1 MSERAW
7 PRTIRSFTMTAPL
20 MQASRQW
27 AIRPADQRF
36 TSLTDL
42 HAAVTHHREVAAEQK
57 GVALRNL
64 RVVTE
69 QDAEGIAHPVLGT
82 TTTDKTAQFTHFSF
96 GQLARKLGAPASYLR
111 ELPAEL
117 VTRNLNHGLAK
128 AAVNEVIDDESHST
142 LLFAQNGN
150 LVLRALTSD
159 KYTRIWNSDVTAR
172 LIKLTQDS
180 PEWQPA
186 PAAFDG
192 SRGLYASEKDVFAFM
207 VDDDR
212 RIFETLPGGGLSRG
226 FFISNSEVGDASFS
240 LTTFLYQY
248 VCGNHMVWGAQGV
261 KNIRIPH
268 IGDADTRAFRNITI
282 ELRKYASES
291 AVSDEVKLR
300 NMIAYEFKGTKDEV
314 LDTIFKQIGQAI
326 PKQTIGAAIDIS
338 DKSEDRYGT
347 PRTAFS
353 IVSGLTEIARDK
365 VNADERVKLEKAA
378 GKVAQIAFA

>member
-1 MSERAW
+1 MTEAGDSLTRIEGL
-7 PRTIRSFTMTAPL
+7 TMTAPL

-27 AIRPADQRF
+27 AERPADQRF
-36 TSLTDL
+36 ASLADL
-42 HAAVTHHREVAAEQK
+42 HEAVQHHRDVATEQK
-57 GVALRNL
+57 SVPLAKL
-64 RVVTE
+64 RVTTA
-69 QDAEGIAHPVLGT
+69 QDANGIVHPVLGT
-82 TTTDKTAQFTHFSF
+82 TTTDHTSTFTHFSF
-96 GQLARKLGAPASYLR
+96 GQLARRIGAPASYLR
-111 ELPAEL
+111 TLTAGL
-117 VTRNLNHGLAK
+117 ASANLNEGIRK
-128 AAVNEVIDDESHST
+128 GIAADAGDNT
-142 LLFAQNGN
+142 LLFAQNGS

-159 KYTRIWNSDVTAR
+159 KYTRIWNADVTTR
-172 LIKLTQDS
+172 LLQLVQDS

-268 IGDADTRAFRNITI
+268 IGNADARAFRSITI
-282 ELRKYASES
+282 ELRKYADES
-291 AVSDEVKLR
+291 AAADEAKLAS
-300 NMIAYEFKGTKDEV
+300 MIRYRFAGTKDEV

-326 PKQTIGAAIDIS
+326 PRGTLAQGIEIA
-338 DKSEDRYGT
+338 DKSEDRYGD
-347 PRTAFS
+347 PRSAFA

>member
-1 MSERAW
+1 
-7 PRTIRSFTMTAPL
+7 MTAPL

-27 AIRPADQRF
+27 ASRPADQRF

-42 HAAVTHHREVAAEQK
+42 HAAVVHHREVSAEQK
-57 GVALRNL
+57 SVPLANL
-64 RVVTE
+64 RVTTQADDLGVV
-69 QDAEGIAHPVLGT
+69 HPVLGT
-82 TTTDKTAQFTHFSF
+82 TTTDQTAKFTHYSF
-96 GQLARKLGAPASYLR
+96 GQLARRLGAPASYLR
-111 ELPAEL
+111 NLSAGL
-117 VTRNLNHGLAK
+117 ASANLNEGIKK
-128 AAVNEVIDDESHST
+128 AEAAGDRDNT
-142 LLFAQNGN
+142 LLFAQNGD
-150 LVLRALTSD
+150 LMLRAITSD
-159 KYTRIWNSDVTAR
+159 KYTRIWNSDITKR
-172 LIKLTQDS
+172 LIDLVAVNPK
-180 PEWQPA
+180 WQPA

-192 SRGLYASEKDVFAFM
+192 SRGLYASEKDIFAFM

-226 FFISNSEVGDASFS
+226 FFASNSEVGDASFS

-282 ELRKYASES
+282 ELRKYADES
-291 AVSDEVKLR
+291 ASVDEAKIER
-300 NMIAYEFKGTKDEV
+300 MMKYEFKGTKDEV

-326 PKQTIGAAIDIS
+326 PKATLAEGIEIA
-338 DKSEDRYGT
+338 DKSEDRYGV
-347 PRTAFS
+347 PRSVFAIT
-353 IVSGLTEIARDK
+353 SGLTEIARDK

>member
-1 MSERAW
+1 
-7 PRTIRSFTMTAPL
+7 MTAPL

-69 QDAEGIAHPVLGT
+69 TGRRGDRASRARHDHDGQDRAVHALQLRPVGAEARCPRVVPARVARRTRDAEPEPR
-82 TTTDKTAQFTHFSF
+82 
-96 GQLARKLGAPASYLR
+96 AREGRSRRSDRRRDTL
-111 ELPAEL
+111 
-117 VTRNLNHGLAK
+117 H
-128 AAVNEVIDDESHST
+128 AAVRAER
-142 LLFAQNGN
+142 L

-172 LIKLTQDS
+172 LIKLTEDA

-268 IGDADTRAFRNITI
+268 IGNADTRAFRTSPSSCGSTRRVGGGGRG
-282 ELRKYASES
+282 EDR
-291 AVSDEVKLR
+291 VDDR
-300 NMIAYEFKGTKDEV
+300 GTRSRARRTTCSTRSSSRSGRHPE
-314 LDTIFKQIGQAI
+314 GRRAQAI
-326 PKQTIGAAIDIS
+326 EIADT
-338 DKSEDRYGT
+338 SEDRYGN
-347 PRTAFS
+347 PRS
-353 IVSGLTEIARDK
+353 IFALVSGITEIAARQG
-365 VNADERVKLEKAA
+365 ERRRAGEVGEGHA

>member
-1 MSERAW
+1 
-7 PRTIRSFTMTAPL
+7 MTAPL

-27 AIRPADQRF
+27 ASRPADQRF
-36 TSLTDL
+36 TSLIDL
-42 HAAVTHHREVAAEQK
+42 HAAVQHHREVAAEQK
-57 GVALRNL
+57 SVPLANL
-64 RVVTE
+64 RITTEMDTAGVV
-69 QDAEGIAHPVLGT
+69 HPVLGT
-82 TTTDKTAQFTHFSF
+82 KTTDRTAKFTHFSF
-96 GQLARKLGAPASYLR
+96 GQLARRVGAPASYLR
-111 ELPAEL
+111 ELSAGL
-117 VTRNLNHGLAK
+117 ASANLNEGIRRGA
-128 AAVNEVIDDESHST
+128 EDDAGDNK
-142 LLFAQNGN
+142 LLFAQNGD
-150 LVLRALTSD
+150 LVLRAITSD
-159 KYTRIWNSDVTAR
+159 KYTRIWNVDVTSR
-172 LIKLTQDS
+172 LIKLVEDA

-268 IGDADTRAFRNITI
+268 IGDADSRAFSRMRI
-282 ELRKYASES
+282 ELRKYADES
-291 AVSDEVKLR
+291 AAGDEAKIAK
-300 NMIAYEFKGTKDEV
+300 MMAYEFKGTKDEV
-314 LDTIFKQIGQAI
+314 LDTIFKQIGAAI
-326 PKQTIGAAIDIS
+326 PKGTIRQGIEIADT
-338 DKSEDRYGT
+338 SEDRYGN
-347 PRTAFS
+347 PRSAFA

-365 VNADERVKLEKAA
+365 VNADERVKLEQGA

>member
-1 MSERAW
+1 
-7 PRTIRSFTMTAPL
+7 MTAPL

-27 AIRPADQRF
+27 SSRPADQRF

-42 HAAVTHHREVAAEQK
+42 HAAVVHHREVAAEQK

-64 RVVTE
+64 RVTTE
-69 QDAEGIAHPVLGT
+69 QDGSGIVHPVLGT
-82 TTTDKTAQFTHFSF
+82 NTTDKTAKFTHFSF
-96 GQLARKLGAPASYLR
+96 GQLARRVGAPASYLR
-111 ELPAEL
+111 NLSAGL
-117 VTRNLNHGLAK
+117 ASANLNEGIRKGVA
-128 AAVNEVIDDESHST
+128 DDASDNT
-142 LLFAQNGN
+142 MLFAQNGE
-150 LVLRALTSD
+150 LVLRAITSD
-159 KYTRIWNSDVTAR
+159 KYTRIWNSDVTSR
-172 LIKLTQDS
+172 LIKLTEDA

-192 SRGLYASEKDVFAFM
+192 SRGLYASEKDIFAFM

-268 IGDADTRAFRNITI
+268 IGDADTRAFRNITV
-282 ELRKYASES
+282 ELRKYANES
-291 AVSDEVKLR
+291 AAADEAKIEKMTR
-300 NMIAYEFKGTKDEV
+300 YAFKGTKDEV

-326 PKQTIGAAIDIS
+326 PKGTIGDAIAIG

-347 PRTAFS
+347 PRTVFS

>member
-1 MSERAW
+1 MP
-7 PRTIRSFTMTAPL
+7 PRSSRTTRSGSSRGGWAHRRVSPL
-20 MQASRQW
+20 EISAGLAS
-27 AIRPADQRF
+27 A
-36 TSLTDL
+36 
-42 HAAVTHHREVAAEQK
+42 
-57 GVALRNL
+57 NL
-64 RVVTE
+64 N
-69 QDAEGIAHPVLGT
+69 EGI
-82 TTTDKTAQFTHFSF
+82 
-96 GQLARKLGAPASYLR
+96 
-111 ELPAEL
+111 
-117 VTRNLNHGLAK
+117 RNY
-128 AAVNEVIDDESHST
+128 DESRDEEGGTDST

-268 IGDADTRAFRNITI
+268 IGNADDARLPQHHDRASQVRERVGGGATRRRSNDDQVRVQGH
-282 ELRKYASES
+282 EGRS
-291 AVSDEVKLR
+291 ARHDL
-300 NMIAYEFKGTKDEV
+300 
-314 LDTIFKQIGQAI
+314 QA
-326 PKQTIGAAIDIS
+326 
-338 DKSEDRYGT
+338 DRYREGT
-347 PRTAFS
+347 IARRPSRSRQERGSVRQPALDLRDRLG
-353 IVSGLTEIARDK
+353 ITEIARDK
-365 VNADERVKLEKAA
+365 VNADERVKLEKDA

>member
-1 MSERAW
+1 MA
-7 PRTIRSFTMTAPL
+7 APL

-27 AIRPADQRF
+27 ASRPADQRF
-36 TSLTDL
+36 SSLADL
-42 HAAVTHHREVAAEQK
+42 HSAVLHHRDVAGEQI
-57 GVALRNL
+57 GVSIRSLK
-64 RVVTE
+64 VTTE
-69 QDAEGIAHPVLGT
+69 QDEAGIVHPVLGT
-82 TTTDKTAQFTHFSF
+82 TTTDRTAKFTHFSF
-96 GQLARKLGAPASYLR
+96 GQLARRVGAPASYLR
-111 ELPAEL
+111 DLSA
-117 VTRNLNHGLAK
+117 GLASANMNEGIRK
-128 AAVNEVIDDESHST
+128 AGLEGTSDNT
-142 LLFAQNGN
+142 LLFAQNGS
-150 LVLRALTSD
+150 LVLRAITSD
-159 KYTRIWNSDVTAR
+159 KYTRIWNSDITSR
-172 LIKLTQDS
+172 LIQLTEDA

-192 SRGLYASEKDVFAFM
+192 SRGLYASEKDLFAFM

-268 IGDADTRAFRNITI
+268 IGDADARAFRKITV
-282 ELRKYASES
+282 ELRKYANES
-291 AVSDEVKLR
+291 AAEDEAKIGRLTR
-300 NMIAYEFKGTKDEV
+300 YEFTGTTDEV

-326 PKQTIGAAIDIS
+326 PKSTLAAGIEIAAT
-338 DKSEDRYGT
+338 SEDRYGN
-347 PRTAFS
+347 PRSAFA